1 MKFRWNNICHGQTVE
16 LEGKKLSQCYSST
29 TNPKLITLRV
39 SLIDRLLV
47 FIFEIYVPYIYIKWM
62 SEGNGRMS
70 TLKKAG
76 GTTGD

>member
-1 MKFRWNNICHGQTVE
+1 MDYTGNDQ
-16 LEGKKLSQCYSST
+16 S
-29 TNPKLITLRV
+29 
-39 SLIDRLLV
+39 
-47 FIFEIYVPYIYIKWM
+47 M